1 MKNATVALKISLSKK
16 RFRPISIAHN
26 KIMYFRCAHGNKI
39 QIKKRKNEV
48 VTYSKVAN
56 AERAAS
62 CTHLLLLRIHLS
74 KIVNTISNWTCPSI
88 AYVITYKQ
96 KEE

>member
-1 MKNATVALKISLSKK
+1 MA
-16 RFRPISIAHN
+16 
-26 KIMYFRCAHGNKI
+26 
-39 QIKKRKNEV
+39 IKFKSESEKNEI

-62 CTHLLLLRIHLS
+62 CTRLLLLRIRLS
-74 KIVNTISNWTCPSI
+74 RLVNTVSNWTCPSVAFAI
-88 AYVITYKQ
+88 AYKQ